1 VSELRP
7 AAVPAPRVL
16 APLRAVSFSHARE
29 SRIKNWKGAATRE
42 LTLNA
47 RRRMSGR
54 LTDSSPVPKPSGSPA
69 VKPHP
74 AGDQNR
80 ASRRYLPSMNRAQ
93 EHKHLAEADRHIAD
107 LKAHIIRQRIIVK
120 HALDTGQPSEV
131 AASMLRA
138 LEGSLLIFEKHRE
151 LILDQLKRLPSE

>member
-1 VSELRP
+1 
-7 AAVPAPRVL
+7 
-16 APLRAVSFSHARE
+16 
-29 SRIKNWKGAATRE
+29 
-42 LTLNA
+42 
-47 RRRMSGR
+47 
-54 LTDSSPVPKPSGSPA
+54 
-69 VKPHP
+69 
-74 AGDQNR
+74 
-80 ASRRYLPSMNRAQ
+80 MNRAQ